1 MVPQPVSDPA
11 NQRNAA
17 IAAERAGRLDEAA
30 TLFRHATDA
39 HPFDAALLNSAGSFH
54 ARQRDHTAALAYFDR
69 ALRQSPTH
77 GEAIVNRAITLSAL
91 DRKAEALDALRS
103 SEAHVAND
111 PRYWSARA
119 GMERERGQ
127 LSASARSYDRCLALN
142 PRHPRALHGRA
153 RMALERG
160 ETGTVTRY
168 RQALAS
174 GAADA
179 ELWLGLAQ
187 AMEAEGDPAG
197 ARSVVQTLVEQA
209 PGWIAALELLA
220 QLRWSSGD
228 GQAFCD
234 HYIDATNRQP
244 DNAEIFRSWS
254 RMLAGVDRFAEAAD
268 IAATARTRFPGL
280 DDLALV
286 EAAYAGEGGDDLRAE
301 RIFGM
306 LTLDTDERHLHEARH
321 LLRLRKPR
329 QAEAMLE
336 RVTIN
341 QPDAIGA
348 WALRDIAWRLLGDQ
362 RHHWLHGQPGLIG
375 TQPLGIDR
383 AEHSELVAFLDQLHD
398 YAGWPIGQSV
408 RNGTQTRGGLFDR
421 CEPIVERFA
430 KSVADAVIRHQESLP
445 AADLQHPLLR
455 HRDTPWRIV
464 GSWSIRLT
472 GSGRHTEHI
481 HPLGILS
488 SAAHLIVPDRT
499 DDAVNTGALELG
511 RPPPD
516 LRIDL
521 PPIAIIQPSEGY
533 CALFPSTLYHG
544 TRHFSVGKRLS
555 VAFDVAQG

>member
-1 MVPQPVSDPA
+1 MTIS
-11 NQRNAA
+11 AA
-17 IAAERAGRLDEAA
+17 SLRESALAAERAGQVEQAARLFA
-30 TLFRHATDA
+30 DA
-39 HPFDAALLNSAGSFH
+39 VAKYPGDAALINSAGSYH
-54 ARQRDHTAALAYFDR
+54 ARRREYHTALGYFEAAVR
-69 ALRQSPTH
+69 AMPEY
-77 GEAIVNRAITLSAL
+77 GEAVVNRAITLAAL
-91 DRKAEALDALRS
+91 DRPSDALSILKVGERQAKS
-103 SEAHVAND
+103 D
-111 PRYWSARA
+111 PRYWSAR
-119 GMERERGQ
+119 GGIERTCNDR
-127 LSASARSYDRCLALN
+127 AAAAFSYENCLRLA
-142 PRHPRALHGRA
+142 PQHPRALHGRA
-153 RMALERG
+153 RIALERG
-160 ETGTVTRY
+160 EADAVARFK
-168 RQALAS
+168 QALS
-174 GAADA
+174 VTPGDA
-179 ELWLGLAQ
+179 ELWLGHSQ
-187 AMEAEGDPAG
+187 ALEMEGDAAG
-197 ARSVVQTLVEQA
+197 ARTIAQALVDQA

-220 QLRWSSGD
+220 QQRWSSGD

-234 HYIDATNRQP
+234 HYAEAARRQP
-244 DNAEIFRSWS
+244 ENPEIMRSWC
-254 RMLAGVDRFAEAAD
+254 RMLAGVDRFVEAAD
-268 IAATARTRFPGL
+268 VAATARNRFPGHRDFSL
-280 DDLALV
+280 L

-301 RIFGM
+301 RIFGV

-329 QAEAMLE
+329 QAEALLE

-421 CEPIVERFA
+421 CEPIIERFA
-430 KSVADAVIRHQESLP
+430 KSVAEAVIRHQESLP
-445 AADLQHPLLR
+445 AADLHHPLLR
-455 HRDTPWRIV
+455 HRDTRWRIV

-499 DDAVNTGALELG
+499 DDAVNNGALELG

-516 LRIDL
+516 LRVDL
-521 PPIAIIQPSEGY
+521 PPIAFIQPSEGY

-544 TRHFSVGKRLS
+544 TRHFSAGKRLS
-555 VAFDVAQG
+555 VAFDVARG